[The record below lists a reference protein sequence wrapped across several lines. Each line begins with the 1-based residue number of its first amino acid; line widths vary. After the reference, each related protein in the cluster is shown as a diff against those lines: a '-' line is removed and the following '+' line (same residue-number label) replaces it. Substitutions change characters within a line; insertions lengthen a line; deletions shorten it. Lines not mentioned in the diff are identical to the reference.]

1 VTQHPE
7 LSDLERQRS
16 RLHADLA
23 AVGDFRR
30 GSLCAVMR
38 RCGKPTCACSDPAHP
53 GHGPQHI
60 LTRSVAG
67 RTVAVHL
74 KSGPGLAKVA
84 GELANYGRFKAIVGE
99 IVEINEAICEARPVS
114 PLAGEVPAAGS
125 GAEKRGS
132 SRTSGRSSPPS

>member
-1 VTQHPE
+1 MTQHPE
-7 LSDLERQRS
+7 LSDLEQQRS

-74 KSGPGLAKVA
+74 TPGPGLAKVA

-114 PLAGEVPAAGS
+114 PLAEDAPQTKA

-132 SRTSGRSSPPS
+132 SRTSRRRSPRS

>member
-1 VTQHPE
+1 MTQQSE
-7 LSDLERQRS
+7 LSDLEQQRS
-16 RLHADLA
+16 RLHADLL

-38 RCGKPTCACSDPAHP
+38 RCGKGTCACSDPGHP

-74 KSGPGLAKVA
+74 KPGPELAKVA

-114 PLAGEVPAAGS
+114 PLADAGVAIET